1 MSLSEWISAGVARQA
16 HVARMRKI
24 RIDDST
30 PSPPPIDLLLRPDDA
45 NVVDGCSVGVDSF
58 SSPPS
63 LDLLSPQD
71 ASSAVLVSSQSPS
84 RDIVDS
90 TSSPP
95 PLDLLSSEDAKIAV
109 LVSSQSPSRDI
120 VGSILN
126 PLPLLT
132 MSDVFD
138 MSSVSSCSGSSDSE
152 DPVSRKVRKF
162 AAKLQAK
169 NETVQAKRERDARLM
184 NCWLSTP
191 KKSCQYLDL
200 ECAHFSTDGSSAYS
214 TSNASVLTEGFID
227 DEDEGKEN
235 YPPDEDILFAQA
247 FLPITARALNIQLK
261 KFAQ

>member
-30 PSPPPIDLLLRPDDA
+30 PSPPPLDLLLRPDDA
-45 NVVDGCSVGVDSF
+45 NIVDGCSVGVDSF
-58 SSPPS
+58 ASPPS
-63 LDLLSPQD
+63 LALLSPKD
-71 ASSAVLVSSQSPS
+71 ASNAVLVSS
-84 RDIVDS
+84 R
-90 TSSPP
+90 
-95 PLDLLSSEDAKIAV
+95 
-109 LVSSQSPSRDI
+109 SPSRDI
-120 VGSILN
+120 VGSALN

-169 NETVQAKRERDARLM
+169 NETVQIKRERDARLM

-227 DEDEGKEN
+227 DEDEEKEN

-247 FLPITARALNIQLK
+247 FLPITARALNIRLK
-261 KFAQ
+261 K